1 MARVEVRLP
10 TPLRSYAGGRSSV
23 VVEAGSVRAAL
34 AALEAAHP
42 AVGRRVRD
50 EQGAIRRHVHV
61 FHGDDIVRD
70 LDAPVVDGDT
80 LTVIAAVSG
89 G

>member
-10 TPLRSYAGGRSSV
+10 TPLRSYAEGRSSV
-23 VVEAGSVRAAL
+23 EVDAATVRGAL

-61 FHGDDIVRD
+61 FHGENIVRD
-70 LDAPVVDGDT
+70 LDAAVADGDT

>member
-10 TPLRSYAGGRSSV
+10 AILRTYADGRSSV
-23 VVEAGSVRAAL
+23 EVHAASVGAAL
-34 AALEAAHP
+34 AALEATHP

-50 EQGAIRRHVHV
+50 EQGAIRRHVSV
-61 FHGDDIVRD
+61 FHGDDLVRD
-70 LDAPVVDGDT
+70 LDAALVDGDT
-80 LTVIAAVSG
+80 LTVVAAVSG